1 MHLRSSCFAT
11 NIRGDQLRIYRQKLR
26 VNGLPSCEDG
36 IIRFDTVPGVMD
48 RRRDRWTDRQTD
60 RIAVAKTAL
69 SIDACCKTVD
79 ECIANEQ
86 VCLGHFMK

>member
-1 MHLRSSCFAT
+1 MLM
-11 NIRGDQLRIYRQKLR
+11 NRILPETR
-26 VNGLPSCEDG
+26 VNELPTGEDG

-69 SIDACCKTVD
+69 SVAACCK
-79 ECIANEQ
+79 ENAAFIQCIKLVSNQ
-86 VCLGHFMK
+86 